1 MAAGPRVHTISRW
14 KQWQYALR
22 AWLPAFLLL
31 LLFIS
36 LFAFVDFIAPNR
48 EVADVQGAATRRGT
62 GVVTSFF
69 YESAGQSG
77 QRPPDQVNIALNGTE
92 ATYKGTKF
100 LLLRKGQHVEVT
112 YRVGKSGNIYVG
124 DITPEG
130 EAKP

>member
-1 MAAGPRVHTISRW
+1 MAARSVYTLSRG

-22 AWLPAFLLL
+22 IWLPTLLMG
-31 LLFIS
+31 LLFVGVVVLADWI
-36 LFAFVDFIAPNR
+36 IPGR
-48 EVADVQGAATRRGT
+48 EAADTRGAVTRHGS

-100 LLLRKGQHVEVT
+100 LLLRKGQRVKVT
-112 YRVGKSGNIYVG
+112 YRMGKSGNIYVG